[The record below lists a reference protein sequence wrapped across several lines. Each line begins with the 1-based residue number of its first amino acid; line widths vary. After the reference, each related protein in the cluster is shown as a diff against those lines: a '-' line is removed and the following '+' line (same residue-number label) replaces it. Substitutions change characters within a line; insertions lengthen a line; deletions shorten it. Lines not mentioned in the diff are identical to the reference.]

1 MDTKK
6 ILLLV
11 FILSVL
17 SFFTLLILDKESY
30 LYEAPLH
37 IGLFS
42 IALYFLW
49 NKDLKTTLHELGVPG
64 DLKTNLAFSL
74 SGFLAIMASLFIL
87 AYIMNFFGINDQSK
101 IADIVDKLPLYLLI
115 LAILFAPF
123 SEELFFRGLLVR
135 RFGILPAAALFSILH
150 ISYGSAGEIIGA
162 FAIGVILG
170 LIYKQSK
177 SILPPIIVHMT
188 YNLLAIAIMRSL

>member
-1 MDTKK
+1 MDAKK
-6 ILLLV
+6 IFLIVL
-11 FILSVL
+11 ILSVL
-17 SFFTLLILDKESY
+17 SFFTLFFLDKKSY

-42 IALYFLW
+42 AALYFLW

-64 DLKTNLAFSL
+64 DLKTNLVFSL
-74 SGFLAIMASLFIL
+74 SGFLAIIASLFII
-87 AYIMNFFGINDQSK
+87 AHTMNFFGINDQSK
-101 IADIVDKLPLYLLI
+101 IIDIVDKLPLYLLI
-115 LAILFAPF
+115 MAILFAPF

-135 RFGILPAAALFSILH
+135 RFGILPAAVLFSILH
-150 ISYGSAGEIIGA
+150 ISYGSVGEIIGA
-162 FAIGVILG
+162 FTIGLILG

-177 SILPPIIVHMT
+177 SIVPPIVIHMI